1 MPVWVL
7 TYGVKVTV
15 VPTLDL
21 AGEQFVSL
29 TTFRRD
35 GTPVPTPV
43 WIAQDG
49 DALVVTTPAGT
60 GKVKRL
66 RHDPR
71 VELRTCNRRG
81 TVPDGAVPTS
91 GVAEVLAPQPRHLE
105 AALRRKYGVQSR
117 IGPVVERLVRGRRE
131 RVILRITLAEPTP

>member
-1 MPVWVL
+1 MPVRVL
-7 TYGVKVTV
+7 TYGVEVTV
-15 VPTLDL
+15 APTLGL
-21 AGEQFVSL
+21 AGEQFVSV

-71 VELRTCNRRG
+71 VE
-81 TVPDGAVPTS
+81 P
-91 GVAEVLAPQPRHLE
+91 AP
-105 AALRRKYGVQSR
+105 
-117 IGPVVERLVRGRRE
+117 
-131 RVILRITLAEPTP
+131 

>member
-49 DALVVTTPAGT
+49 DAPLVVTTPAGT

-71 VELRTCNRRG
+71 VELRTCNRR
-81 TVPDGAVPTS
+81 
-91 GVAEVLAPQPRHLE
+91 RH
-105 AALRRKYGVQSR
+105 
-117 IGPVVERLVRGRRE
+117 GPGRGRA
-131 RVILRITLAEPTP
+131 RVGCGRSACPATAAP

>member
-91 GVAEVLAPQPRHLE
+91 GVAEVLAPQPRHPE
-105 AALRRKYGVQSR
+105 ALRRKYGVQYR
-117 IGPVVERLVRGRRE
+117 IGTVVERLVRGRRE

>member
-1 MPVWVL
+1 MPVRVR
-7 TYGVKVTV
+7 TYGVPVTV
-15 VPTLDL
+15 VPTLSL

-71 VELRTCNRRG
+71 VELRPCNRRG
-81 TVPDGAVPTS
+81 TVPDGAVATS
-91 GVAEVLAPQPRHLE
+91 GVAEVLAPQPRHL
-105 AALRRKYGVQSR
+105 AALRRKYGVQYR
-117 IGPVVERLVRGRRE
+117 IGTVVERLVRGRRE
-131 RVILRITLAEPTP
+131 RVILRITLVEPAP